1 MKPFDL
7 EAAKKGDPIVTREGK
22 AMKFIAYVPEA
33 LPYLKIVCL
42 TDKGVF
48 TFYQET
54 GRIYHEDLEHPAD
67 LFMAPPPMRSI
78 NGYEYPE
85 PIKEPLDPEPI
96 KEPLEQGQT
105 FFIVDIYSD
114 QRYVEC
120 HWSGSD
126 YHNRAIERGL
136 AHLTKKSN
144 NSTFTSYYSCRRW

>member
-7 EAAKKGDPIVTREGK
+7 EAAKKGDPIITREGK

-33 LPYLKIVCL
+33 LTYSKIVCL
-42 TDKGVF
+42 TDKGGF

-54 GRIYHEDLEHPAD
+54 GRIYHGDLEHPED

-85 PIKEPLDPEPI
+85 PIKEPLE
-96 KEPLEQGQT
+96 EGQT

-114 QRYVEC
+114 LLYMEFR
-120 HWSGSD
+120 WNGSH
-126 YHNRAIERGL
+126 YQNRMMKHGL
-136 AHLTKKSN
+136 AHLTKKA
-144 NSTFTSYYSCRRW
+144 TIAHAQAIILAGGGKL